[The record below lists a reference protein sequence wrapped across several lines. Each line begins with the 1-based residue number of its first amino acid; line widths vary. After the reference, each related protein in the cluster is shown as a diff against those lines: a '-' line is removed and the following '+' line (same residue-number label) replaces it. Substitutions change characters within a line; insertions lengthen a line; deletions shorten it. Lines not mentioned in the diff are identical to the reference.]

1 MPTGRTERIND
12 AAKPSAE
19 SNDVVTLPAE
29 SNVSEQPAATLK
41 EPKAEEHQAHIIEK
55 PPAES
60 DIAAGISKE
69 APPPA
74 KTWGWGGWGSFWSSV
89 STVTESAQALGHRV
103 IVSVEDTLGLPS
115 NEDLTTTEKED
126 NELTKKLA
134 EGYCFCL
141 YFYF

>member
-1 MPTGRTERIND
+1 MSAGRTERLSD

-19 SNDVVTLPAE
+19 SNDVINLPAAR
-29 SNVSEQPAATLK
+29 NASEQPAATLE
-41 EPKAEEHQAHIIEK
+41 EPKAEEHQMHIEK

-60 DIAAGISKE
+60 DIAAGASKE

-115 NEDLTTTEKED
+115 NEDATTTEKED
-126 NELTKKLA
+126 DEMTKKLA
-134 EGYCFCL
+134 EGN
-141 YFYF
+141 